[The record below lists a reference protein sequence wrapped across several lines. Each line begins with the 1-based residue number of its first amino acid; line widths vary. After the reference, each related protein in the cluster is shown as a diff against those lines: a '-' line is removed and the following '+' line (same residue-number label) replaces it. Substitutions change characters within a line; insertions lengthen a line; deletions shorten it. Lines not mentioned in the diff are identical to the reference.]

1 MGRDLSRGIA
11 VRIEIMDKHTKAL
24 ELDKILEM
32 VAGECS
38 SADAA
43 ELARKL
49 EPVHT
54 AGEAQWLLQET
65 DAAFVAMAKFGA
77 PSFYGM
83 KNVTNPLRRA
93 QAGGG
98 LGLRELLDIGAT
110 LRTIRGLTQWWGK
123 SESVR
128 TALTGR
134 FQVLAPNKYLEEKIF
149 TCIVSEEEV
158 ADNASPALA
167 SIRRKIRAASQ
178 RVRDQLDKLIR
189 SPAHQKH
196 LQENIVTQ
204 RGGRYVVPVKAEF
217 RGEVPGLVHDTSA
230 SGATVF
236 VEPMSVVELN
246 NEIRVLRSDEQEE
259 ISRILLELSGEAGSF
274 ADSIIESYN
283 YAVQLDLIF
292 AKAQVAYKMK
302 AVVPQIGEDGKTI
315 LHAARHPLIAKEKVV
330 PTEITLG
337 DTFDALII
345 TGPNTGGKTVALKT
359 IGLLTLM
366 AMCGLM
372 VPAGEGSRVSV
383 FRHILADI
391 GDEQSIEQSLS
402 TFSSHMVNII
412 RILQVA
418 DSSSL
423 ILLDE
428 LGAGT
433 DPVEGAALAQAIIQ
447 ELRGKGVRLAC
458 TTHYAELKAYAIQT
472 PGVENGS
479 CEFDVATLQPTYRLL
494 IGVPGKSNAFAIT
507 QRLGM
512 DPRIVDQARELVSR
526 ESNAFEQV
534 VGRLE
539 EDRRKMEDQLE
550 TLRTSAAKAQQ
561 SAQEADRLKEEAE
574 AQAKKEVERARQEAA
589 QIVQKT
595 RQRADALVNE
605 LEELRRQK
613 NKQLSAEQKARLRS
627 GMKELESSSDP
638 VHQRRDDNYVLPRPL
653 VVGDDVL
660 LYDIDKEA
668 TVLEEP
674 KDGMVLVQ
682 AGIIKTRAPLHNI
695 RLMSKRQL
703 KKKNPGRTVTKSVST
718 PEASSS
724 LDLRGQTVE
733 EALMEVDSFLDRA
746 ARMHLSQ
753 VTIIHGKGTGALRAA
768 VQQHL
773 RRCAQVKSFR
783 LGTYGE
789 GESGVTIAE
798 LK

>member
-1 MGRDLSRGIA
+1 
-11 VRIEIMDKHTKAL
+11 MDKHYRAL

-32 VAGECS
+32 VAEEAS
-38 SADAA
+38 SADGAQ
-43 ELARKL
+43 LAREL
-49 EPVHT
+49 EPVLT
-54 AGEAQWLLQET
+54 AAEAKWLLEET

-134 FQVLAPNKYLEEKIF
+134 FEVLAPNKYLEEKIF

-167 SIRRKIRAASQ
+167 TIRRKIRAASQ
-178 RVRDQLDKLIR
+178 RVRDQLDKLIH
-189 SPAHQKH
+189 SPAHQRH
-196 LQENIVTQ
+196 LQESIVTQ

-236 VEPMSVVELN
+236 VEPMSVVEAN

-274 ADSIIESYN
+274 ADSIIESYQ

-302 AVVPQIGEDGKTI
+302 AVVPQVGEDGKI
-315 LHAARHPLIAKEKVV
+315 VLHSARHPLIAKDKVV
-330 PTEITLG
+330 PTDITLG
-337 DTFDALII
+337 VDFDTLII

-372 VPAGEGSRVSV
+372 LPVGEGSRVSV
-383 FRHILADI
+383 FRNILADI

-412 RILQVA
+412 KIFQVA
-418 DSSSL
+418 DNSSL

-433 DPVEGAALAQAIIQ
+433 DPVEGAALAEAIIQ
-447 ELRGKGVRLAC
+447 ELRYKGARLAC

-472 PGVENGS
+472 AGVENGC
-479 CEFDVATLQPTYRLL
+479 CEFDVATLRPTYRLL
-494 IGVPGKSNAFAIT
+494 IGVPGKSNAFAIS

-512 DPRIVDQARELVSR
+512 AESIVNRARELVSR

-539 EDRRKMEDQLE
+539 EDRRAMETQME
-550 TLRTSAAKAQQ
+550 ELRASAAQAKE
-561 SAQEADRLKEEAE
+561 SAQEAERLKEEAQS
-574 AQAKKEVERARQEAA
+574 QAKKEVERARQEAA

-613 NKQLSAEQKARLRS
+613 NKELSAEQKARLRS
-627 GMKELESSSDP
+627 GMKELEGLSDP
-638 VHQRRDDNYVLPRPL
+638 VHQRRDDNYVLPRAL
-653 VVGDDVL
+653 VPGDDVL
-660 LYDIDKEA
+660 IYDIDKDA
-668 TVLEEP
+668 TVLEAP
-674 KDGMVLVQ
+674 KDGFVLVQ
-682 AGIIKTRAPLHNI
+682 AGIIKTRVPLSNI
-695 RLMSKRQL
+695 RLLSKRQM
-703 KKKNPGRTVTKSVST
+703 KKKQPGRTVTKSVST

-746 ARMHLSQ
+746 SRMHLSQ

>member
-1 MGRDLSRGIA
+1 
-11 VRIEIMDKHTKAL
+11 MDKHTKAL

-32 VAGECS
+32 VAEECS
-38 SADAA
+38 SQDGAQ
-43 ELARKL
+43 LAREL

-54 AGEAQWLLQET
+54 AAEAQWLLGET
-65 DAAFVAMAKFGA
+65 DAAFVAMAKYGA

-123 SESVR
+123 SGNVT
-128 TALTGR
+128 TALTPR
-134 FQVLAPNKYLEEKIF
+134 FEVLAPNKYLEEKIF
-149 TCIVSEEEV
+149 TCIVNEEEV

-178 RVRDQLDKLIR
+178 RVRDQLDKLIH
-189 SPAHQKH
+189 SQAHQKH
-196 LQENIVTQ
+196 LQESIVTQ

-246 NEIRVLRSDEQEE
+246 NEIRVLRSDEQDE
-259 ISRILLELSGEAGSF
+259 IARILLELSGEAGSF
-274 ADSIIESYN
+274 ADSIIESYH
-283 YAVQLDLIF
+283 YAVELDLIF

-302 AVVPQIGEDGKTI
+302 AVVPQVGEDGKI
-315 LHAARHPLIAKEKVV
+315 ALHAARHPLIAKEKVV
-330 PTEITLG
+330 PTDITLG
-337 DTFDALII
+337 VEFDTLII

-372 VPAGEGSRVSV
+372 IPAGEGSRVAV

-412 RILQVA
+412 HIFEVA
-418 DSSSL
+418 DNSSL

-433 DPVEGAALAQAIIQ
+433 DPVEGAALAEAIIQ
-447 ELRGKGVRLAC
+447 ELRGRGVRLAC

-479 CEFDVATLQPTYRLL
+479 CEFDVATLRPTYRLL

-512 DPRIVDQARELVSR
+512 DTAIVDRARELVSR
-526 ESNAFEQV
+526 EGNAFEQV

-539 EDRRKMEDQLE
+539 EDRRKMEDELE
-550 TLRTSAAKAQQ
+550 ALRASAAQAKAN
-561 SAQEADRLKEEAE
+561 AEASQRLKDEAE
-574 AQAKKEVERARQEAA
+574 SQAKKEIDRARQEAA

-595 RQRADALVNE
+595 RQRADALVGE

-627 GMKELESSSDP
+627 GLKELESSSDP

-653 VVGDDVL
+653 VVGDEVL

-668 TVLEEP
+668 TVLELP
-674 KDGMVLVQ
+674 KDGTVLVQ
-682 AGIIKTRAPLHNI
+682 AGIIKTRVPLGNV
-695 RLMSKRQL
+695 RLLSKRQL
-703 KKKNPGRTVTKSVST
+703 KKKNPTRTVTKNVST
-718 PEASSS
+718 PETSSS

-746 ARMHLSQ
+746 SRMHLSQ
-753 VTIIHGKGTGALRAA
+753 VTIIHGKGTGALRTA

-773 RRCAQVKSFR
+773 RRCSQVKSFR

>member
-1 MGRDLSRGIA
+1 
-11 VRIEIMDKHTKAL
+11 MDKHTKAL

-32 VAGECS
+32 VAEECS
-38 SADAA
+38 SQDGAQ
-43 ELARKL
+43 LAREL

-54 AGEAQWLLQET
+54 AAEAQWLLGET
-65 DAAFVAMAKFGA
+65 DAAFVAMAKYGA

-123 SESVR
+123 SGNVT
-128 TALTGR
+128 TALTPR
-134 FQVLAPNKYLEEKIF
+134 FEVLAPNKYLEEKIF
-149 TCIVSEEEV
+149 TCIVNEEEV

-178 RVRDQLDKLIR
+178 RVREQLDKLIH
-189 SPAHQKH
+189 SQAHQKH
-196 LQENIVTQ
+196 LQESIVTQ

-236 VEPMSVVELN
+236 VEPMSVVEAN
-246 NEIRVLRSDEQEE
+246 NEIRVLRSDEQDE
-259 ISRILLELSGEAGSF
+259 IARILLELSGEAGSF
-274 ADSIIESYN
+274 ADSIIESYH
-283 YAVQLDLIF
+283 YAVELDLIF

-302 AVVPQIGEDGKTI
+302 AVVPQVGEDGKI
-315 LHAARHPLIAKEKVV
+315 ALHAARHPLIAKEKVV
-330 PTEITLG
+330 PTDITLG
-337 DTFDALII
+337 VEFDTLII
-345 TGPNTGGKTVALKT
+345 TGPNTGGKTVALKS

-372 VPAGEGSRVSV
+372 IPAGEGSRVAV

-412 RILQVA
+412 HIFEVA
-418 DSSSL
+418 DNSSL

-433 DPVEGAALAQAIIQ
+433 DPVEGAALAEAIIQ
-447 ELRGKGVRLAC
+447 ELRGRGVRLAC

-479 CEFDVATLQPTYRLL
+479 CEFDVATLRPTYRLL

-512 DPRIVDQARELVSR
+512 DTAIVDRARELVSR
-526 ESNAFEQV
+526 EGNAFEQV

-539 EDRRKMEDQLE
+539 EDRRKMEDELE
-550 TLRTSAAKAQQ
+550 ALRASAAQAKAN
-561 SAQEADRLKEEAE
+561 AEASQRLKDEAE
-574 AQAKKEVERARQEAA
+574 AQAKKEIDRARQEAA

-595 RQRADALVNE
+595 RQRADALVGE

-627 GMKELESSSDP
+627 GLKELESSSDP

-653 VVGDDVL
+653 VVGDEVL

-668 TVLEEP
+668 TVLELP
-674 KDGMVLVQ
+674 KDGTVLVQ
-682 AGIIKTRAPLHNI
+682 AGIIKTRVPLENV
-695 RLMSKRQL
+695 RLLSKRQL
-703 KKKNPGRTVTKSVST
+703 KKKNPTRTVTKNVST
-718 PEASSS
+718 PETSSS

-733 EALMEVDSFLDRA
+733 EALMEVDNFLDRA
-746 ARMHLSQ
+746 SRMHLSQ
-753 VTIIHGKGTGALRAA
+753 VTIIHGKGTGALRTA

-773 RRCAQVKSFR
+773 RRCSQVKSFR

>member
-1 MGRDLSRGIA
+1 
-11 VRIEIMDKHTKAL
+11 MDKHTKAL

-32 VAGECS
+32 VAEECS
-38 SADAA
+38 SQDGAQ
-43 ELARKL
+43 LAREL

-54 AGEAQWLLQET
+54 AAEAQWLLGET
-65 DAAFVAMAKFGA
+65 DAAFVAMAKYGA

-123 SESVR
+123 SGNVT
-128 TALTGR
+128 TALTPR
-134 FQVLAPNKYLEEKIF
+134 FEVLAPNKYLEEKIF
-149 TCIVSEEEV
+149 TCIVNEEEV

-178 RVRDQLDKLIR
+178 RVRDQLDKLIH
-189 SPAHQKH
+189 SQAHQKH
-196 LQENIVTQ
+196 LQESIVTQ

-236 VEPMSVVELN
+236 VEPMSVVEAN
-246 NEIRVLRSDEQEE
+246 NEIRVLRSDEQDE
-259 ISRILLELSGEAGSF
+259 IARILLELSGEAGSF
-274 ADSIIESYN
+274 ADSIIESYH
-283 YAVQLDLIF
+283 YAVELDLIF

-302 AVVPQIGEDGKTI
+302 AVVPQVGEDGKI
-315 LHAARHPLIAKEKVV
+315 ALHAARHPLIAKEKVV
-330 PTEITLG
+330 PTDITLG
-337 DTFDALII
+337 VEFDTLII

-372 VPAGEGSRVSV
+372 IPAGEGSRVAV

-412 RILQVA
+412 HIFEVA
-418 DSSSL
+418 DNSSL

-433 DPVEGAALAQAIIQ
+433 DPVEGAALAEAIIQ
-447 ELRGKGVRLAC
+447 ELRGRGVRLAC

-479 CEFDVATLQPTYRLL
+479 CEFDVATLRPTYRLL

-512 DPRIVDQARELVSR
+512 DTAIVDRARELVSR
-526 ESNAFEQV
+526 EGNAFEQV

-539 EDRRKMEDQLE
+539 EDRRKMEDELE
-550 TLRTSAAKAQQ
+550 ALRASAAQAKAN
-561 SAQEADRLKEEAE
+561 AEASQRLKDEAE
-574 AQAKKEVERARQEAA
+574 AQAKKEIDRARQEAA

-595 RQRADALVNE
+595 RQRADALVGE

-627 GMKELESSSDP
+627 GLKELESSSDP

-653 VVGDDVL
+653 VVGDEVL

-668 TVLEEP
+668 TVLELP
-674 KDGMVLVQ
+674 KDGTVLVQ
-682 AGIIKTRAPLHNI
+682 AGIIKTRVPLENI
-695 RLMSKRQL
+695 RLLSKRQL
-703 KKKNPGRTVTKSVST
+703 KKKNPTRTVTKNVST
-718 PEASSS
+718 PETSSS

-733 EALMEVDSFLDRA
+733 EALMEVDNFLDRA
-746 ARMHLSQ
+746 SRMHLSQ
-753 VTIIHGKGTGALRAA
+753 VTIIHGKGTGALRTA

-773 RRCAQVKSFR
+773 RRCSQVKSFR
-783 LGTYGE
+783 LGVYGE
-789 GESGVTIAE
+789 GESGVTVVT

>member
-1 MGRDLSRGIA
+1 
-11 VRIEIMDKHTKAL
+11 MDKHTKAL

-32 VAGECS
+32 VAEECS
-38 SADAA
+38 SQDGAQ
-43 ELARKL
+43 LAREL

-54 AGEAQWLLQET
+54 AAEAQWLLGET
-65 DAAFVAMAKFGA
+65 DAAFVAMAKYGA

-123 SESVR
+123 SGNVT
-128 TALTGR
+128 TALTPR
-134 FQVLAPNKYLEEKIF
+134 FEVLAPNKYLEEKIF
-149 TCIVSEEEV
+149 TCIVNEEEV

-178 RVRDQLDKLIR
+178 RVRDQLDKLIH
-189 SPAHQKH
+189 SQAHQKH
-196 LQENIVTQ
+196 LQESIVTQ

-236 VEPMSVVELN
+236 VEPMSVVEAN
-246 NEIRVLRSDEQEE
+246 NEIRVLRSDEQDE
-259 ISRILLELSGEAGSF
+259 IARILLELSGEAGSF
-274 ADSIIESYN
+274 ADSIIESYH
-283 YAVQLDLIF
+283 YAVELDLIF

-302 AVVPQIGEDGKTI
+302 AVVPQVGEDGKI
-315 LHAARHPLIAKEKVV
+315 ALHAARHPLIAKEKVV
-330 PTEITLG
+330 PTDITLG
-337 DTFDALII
+337 VEFDTLII

-372 VPAGEGSRVSV
+372 IPAGEGSRVAV

-412 RILQVA
+412 HIFEVA
-418 DSSSL
+418 DNSSL

-433 DPVEGAALAQAIIQ
+433 DPVEGAALAEAIIQ
-447 ELRGKGVRLAC
+447 ELRGRGVRLAC

-479 CEFDVATLQPTYRLL
+479 CEFDVATLRPTYRLL

-512 DPRIVDQARELVSR
+512 DTAIVDRARELVSR
-526 ESNAFEQV
+526 EGNAFEQV

-539 EDRRKMEDQLE
+539 EDRRKMEDELE
-550 TLRTSAAKAQQ
+550 ALRASAAQAKAN
-561 SAQEADRLKEEAE
+561 AEASQRLKDEAE
-574 AQAKKEVERARQEAA
+574 AQAKKEIDRARQEAA

-595 RQRADALVNE
+595 RQRADALVGE

-627 GMKELESSSDP
+627 GLKELESSSDP

-653 VVGDDVL
+653 VVGDEVL

-668 TVLEEP
+668 TVLELP
-674 KDGMVLVQ
+674 KDGTVLVQ
-682 AGIIKTRAPLHNI
+682 AGIIKTRVPLGNV
-695 RLMSKRQL
+695 RLLSKRQL
-703 KKKNPGRTVTKSVST
+703 KKKNPTRTVTKNVST
-718 PEASSS
+718 PETSSS

-733 EALMEVDSFLDRA
+733 EALMEVDNFLDRA
-746 ARMHLSQ
+746 SRMHLSQ
-753 VTIIHGKGTGALRAA
+753 VTIIHGKGTGALRTA

-773 RRCAQVKSFR
+773 RRCSQVKSFR

>member
-1 MGRDLSRGIA
+1 
-11 VRIEIMDKHTKAL
+11 MDKHTKAL

-32 VAGECS
+32 VAEECS
-38 SADAA
+38 SQDGAQ
-43 ELARKL
+43 LAREL

-54 AGEAQWLLQET
+54 AAEAQWLLGET
-65 DAAFVAMAKFGA
+65 DAAFVAMAKYGA

-123 SESVR
+123 SGNVT
-128 TALTGR
+128 TALTPR
-134 FQVLAPNKYLEEKIF
+134 FEVLAPNKYLEEKIF
-149 TCIVSEEEV
+149 TFIVNEEEV

-178 RVRDQLDKLIR
+178 RVRDQLDKLIH
-189 SPAHQKH
+189 SQAHQKH
-196 LQENIVTQ
+196 LQESIVTQ

-246 NEIRVLRSDEQEE
+246 NEIRVLRSDEQDE
-259 ISRILLELSGEAGSF
+259 IARILLELSGEAGSF
-274 ADSIIESYN
+274 ADSIIESYH
-283 YAVQLDLIF
+283 YAVELDLIF

-302 AVVPQIGEDGKTI
+302 AVVPQVGEDGKI
-315 LHAARHPLIAKEKVV
+315 ALHAARHPLIAKEKVV
-330 PTEITLG
+330 PTDITLG
-337 DTFDALII
+337 VEFDTLII

-372 VPAGEGSRVSV
+372 IPAGEGSRVAV

-412 RILQVA
+412 HIFEVA
-418 DSSSL
+418 DNSSL

-433 DPVEGAALAQAIIQ
+433 DPVEGAALAEAIIQ
-447 ELRGKGVRLAC
+447 ELRGRGVRLAC

-479 CEFDVATLQPTYRLL
+479 CEFDVATLRPTYRLL

-512 DPRIVDQARELVSR
+512 DTAIVDRARELVSR
-526 ESNAFEQV
+526 EGNAFEQV

-539 EDRRKMEDQLE
+539 EDRRKMEDELE
-550 TLRTSAAKAQQ
+550 ALRASAAQAKAN
-561 SAQEADRLKEEAE
+561 AEASQRLKDEAE
-574 AQAKKEVERARQEAA
+574 AQAKKEIDRARQEAA

-595 RQRADALVNE
+595 RQRADALVGE

-627 GMKELESSSDP
+627 GLKELESSSDP

-653 VVGDDVL
+653 VVGDEVL

-668 TVLEEP
+668 TVLELP
-674 KDGMVLVQ
+674 KDGTVLVQ
-682 AGIIKTRAPLHNI
+682 AGIIKTRVPLGNV
-695 RLMSKRQL
+695 RLLSKRQL
-703 KKKNPGRTVTKSVST
+703 KKKNPTRTVTKNVST
-718 PEASSS
+718 PETSSS

-733 EALMEVDSFLDRA
+733 EALMEVDNFLDRA
-746 ARMHLSQ
+746 SRMHLSQ
-753 VTIIHGKGTGALRAA
+753 VTIIHGKGTGALRTA

-773 RRCAQVKSFR
+773 RRCSQVKSFR

>member
-1 MGRDLSRGIA
+1 
-11 VRIEIMDKHTKAL
+11 MDKHYRAL
-24 ELDKILEM
+24 ELDKVLEM
-32 VAGECS
+32 VAAECS
-38 SADAA
+38 SGDGAQ
-43 ELARKL
+43 LAREL
-49 EPVHT
+49 SPVYT
-54 AGEAQWLLQET
+54 AAEAQWLLQET

-98 LGLRELLDIGAT
+98 LGLRELLDIGGT

-123 SESVR
+123 SENVR

-134 FQVLAPNKYLEEKIF
+134 FEVLAPNKYLEEKIF
-149 TCIVSEEEV
+149 MCIVNEEEV

-167 SIRRKIRAASQ
+167 TIRRKIRAASQ
-178 RVRDQLDKLIR
+178 RVREQLDKLIR
-189 SPAHQKH
+189 SPSHQKH
-196 LQENIVTQ
+196 LQESIVTQ
-204 RGGRYVVPVKAEF
+204 RSGRYVVPVKAEF
-217 RGEVPGLVHDTSA
+217 RGEVPGLVHDTSS

-236 VEPMSVVELN
+236 IEPMSVVELN
-246 NEIRVLRSDEQEE
+246 NEIRVLRSDEQDE
-259 ISRILLELSGEAGSF
+259 IARILLELSQEAGSF
-274 ADSIIESYN
+274 ADSIIDSYK
-283 YAVQLDLIF
+283 YAVELDLIF

-302 AVVPQIGEDGKTI
+302 AVVPQVGEDGKII
-315 LHAARHPLIAKEKVV
+315 LHSARHPLIDKTKVV
-330 PTEITLG
+330 ATDITLG
-337 DTFDALII
+337 VDFDALII

-359 IGLLTLM
+359 IGLMTLM

-372 VPAGEGSRVSV
+372 LPVGEGSRVSV

-412 RILQVA
+412 KIFEVA
-418 DSSSL
+418 DNSSL

-433 DPVEGAALAQAIIQ
+433 DPVEGAALAEAIIQ
-447 ELRGKGVRLAC
+447 ELRNRNVRLAC

-472 PGVENGS
+472 PGVENGC
-479 CEFDVATLQPTYRLL
+479 CEFDVATLRPTYRLL
-494 IGVPGKSNAFAIT
+494 IGVPGKSNAFAIS

-512 DPRIVDQARELVSR
+512 SEKIVDRARELVSQ

-539 EDRRKMEDQLE
+539 EDRRKMEDEFQA
-550 TLRTSAAKAQQ
+550 LRASEEKARQ
-561 SAQEADRLKEEAE
+561 SAQEAERLKEEAE
-574 AQAKKEVERARQEAA
+574 AQAKKEVERARQEAS

-595 RQRADALVNE
+595 RQRADALLNE

-627 GMKELESSSDP
+627 GMKELEGAADP
-638 VHQRRDDNYVLPRPL
+638 VHRRRDDNYTLPRPL
-653 VVGDDVL
+653 QVGDDVVI
-660 LYDIDKEA
+660 YDIDKEA
-668 TVLEEP
+668 TVLELP
-674 KDGMVLVQ
+674 KDGAVLVQ
-682 AGIIKTRAPLHNI
+682 AGIIKTRVPLENL
-695 RLMSKRQL
+695 RLMSKRQM
-703 KKKNPGRTVTKSVST
+703 KKKNPGRTVTKNVST
-718 PEASSS
+718 PEGTTS

-746 ARMHLSQ
+746 SRMHVTQ
-753 VTIIHGKGTGALRAA
+753 VTIIHGKGTGALRTA

-773 RRCAQVKSFR
+773 RRCSQVKSFR

>member
-1 MGRDLSRGIA
+1 
-11 VRIEIMDKHTKAL
+11 MDKHTKAL

-32 VAGECS
+32 VAEECS
-38 SADAA
+38 SQDGAQ
-43 ELARKL
+43 LAREL

-54 AGEAQWLLQET
+54 AAEAQWLLGET
-65 DAAFVAMAKFGA
+65 DAAFVAMAKYGA

-123 SESVR
+123 SGNVT
-128 TALTGR
+128 TALTPR
-134 FQVLAPNKYLEEKIF
+134 FEVLAPNKYLEEKIF
-149 TCIVSEEEV
+149 TCIVNEEEV

-178 RVRDQLDKLIR
+178 RVRDQLDKLIH
-189 SPAHQKH
+189 SQVHQKH
-196 LQENIVTQ
+196 LQESIVTQ

-236 VEPMSVVELN
+236 VEPMSVVEAN
-246 NEIRVLRSDEQEE
+246 NEIRVLRSDEQDE
-259 ISRILLELSGEAGSF
+259 IARILLELSGEAGSF
-274 ADSIIESYN
+274 ADSIIESYH
-283 YAVQLDLIF
+283 YAVELDLIF

-302 AVVPQIGEDGKTI
+302 AVVPQVGEDGKI
-315 LHAARHPLIAKEKVV
+315 ALHAARHPLIAKEKVV
-330 PTEITLG
+330 PTDITLG
-337 DTFDALII
+337 VEFDTLII

-372 VPAGEGSRVSV
+372 IPAGEGSRVAV

-412 RILQVA
+412 HIFEVA
-418 DSSSL
+418 DNSSL

-433 DPVEGAALAQAIIQ
+433 DPVEGAALAEAIIQ
-447 ELRGKGVRLAC
+447 ELRGRGVRLAC

-479 CEFDVATLQPTYRLL
+479 CEFDVATLRPTYRLL

-512 DPRIVDQARELVSR
+512 DTAIVDRARELVSR
-526 ESNAFEQV
+526 EGNAFEQV

-539 EDRRKMEDQLE
+539 EDRRKMEDELE
-550 TLRTSAAKAQQ
+550 ALRASAAQAKAN
-561 SAQEADRLKEEAE
+561 AEASQRLKDEAE
-574 AQAKKEVERARQEAA
+574 AQAKKEIDRARQEAA

-595 RQRADALVNE
+595 RQRADALVGE

-627 GMKELESSSDP
+627 GLKELESSSDP

-653 VVGDDVL
+653 VVGDEVL

-668 TVLEEP
+668 TVLELP
-674 KDGMVLVQ
+674 KDGTVLVQ
-682 AGIIKTRAPLHNI
+682 AGIIKTRVPLGNV
-695 RLMSKRQL
+695 RLLSKRQL
-703 KKKNPGRTVTKSVST
+703 KKKNPTRTVTKNVST
-718 PEASSS
+718 PETSSS

-733 EALMEVDSFLDRA
+733 EALMEVDNFLDRA
-746 ARMHLSQ
+746 SRMHLSQ
-753 VTIIHGKGTGALRAA
+753 VTIIHGKGTGALRTA

-773 RRCAQVKSFR
+773 RRCSQVKSFR

>member
-1 MGRDLSRGIA
+1 MN
-11 VRIEIMDKHTKAL
+11 KHYRAL

-32 VAGECS
+32 VAQEAS
-38 SADAA
+38 SADGA
-43 ELARKL
+43 ELARKV

-54 AGEAQWLLQET
+54 AAEAQWLLQET
-65 DAAFVAMAKFGA
+65 DAAFVLMAKYGA

-83 KNVTNPLRRA
+83 KNVVNPLRRA

-98 LGLRELLDIGAT
+98 LGLKELLDIGAT

-123 SESVR
+123 SEGVK

-134 FQVLAPNKYLEEKIF
+134 FEVLVPNKYLEEKIF
-149 TCIVSEEEV
+149 TSILNEEEV
-158 ADNASPALA
+158 ADAASTTLA
-167 SIRRKIRAASQ
+167 NIRRKIRSASL
-178 RVRDQLDKLIR
+178 RVREQLDKLIR

-196 LQENIVTQ
+196 LQESIVTQ

-217 RGEVPGLVHDTSA
+217 RGEVPGLVHDTSS

-236 VEPMSVVELN
+236 VEPMSVVEAN

-259 ISRILLELSGEAGSF
+259 IARILLELSGEAGSF
-274 ADSIIESYN
+274 ADSIIESYH

-292 AKAQVAYKMK
+292 AKAQVAYRMK
-302 AVVPQIGEDGKTI
+302 AVVPQVGEDGKI
-315 LHAARHPLIAKEKVV
+315 VLHSARHPLIAKEKVV
-330 PTEITLG
+330 PTDITLG
-337 DTFDALII
+337 DTFDTLII

-359 IGLLTLM
+359 VGLLSLM

-372 VPAGEGSRVSV
+372 IPAGEGSQISV

-412 RILQVA
+412 RIFQEA
-418 DSSSL
+418 DNSSL

-433 DPVEGAALAQAIIQ
+433 DPVEGAALAEAIIE
-447 ELRGKGVRLAC
+447 ELRAKGVRMAC

-479 CEFDVATLQPTYRLL
+479 CEFDVATLRPTYRLL
-494 IGVPGKSNAFAIT
+494 IGVPGKSNAFAISK
-507 QRLGM
+507 RLGM
-512 DPRIVDQARELVSR
+512 SDAIVDRARELVSR

-534 VGRLE
+534 VSRLE
-539 EDRRKMEDQLE
+539 EDRRKMEDELQ
-550 TLRTSAAKAQQ
+550 TLRASAAQAKR
-561 SAQEADRLKEEAE
+561 SAEEAE
-574 AQAKKEVERARQEAA
+574 RLREEAEVQAKREGERARQEAA

-595 RQRADALVNE
+595 RARADALINE
-605 LEELRRQK
+605 LEELRKQK
-613 NKQLSAEQKARLRS
+613 NKELSAEQKARLRS
-627 GMKELESSSDP
+627 GIKELEGVSDP
-638 VHQRRDDNYVLPRPL
+638 VRKRREDNYVLPRPL
-653 VVGDDVL
+653 VPGDEVL
-660 LYDIDKEA
+660 IYDIDKSA

-674 KDGMVLVQ
+674 KDGSVLVQ
-682 AGIIKTRAPLHNI
+682 AGIIKTRVPLSNL
-695 RLMSKRQL
+695 RLQSKRQL
-703 KKKNPGRTVTKSVST
+703 KKQQKGRTVTKNVST
-718 PEASSS
+718 PEVSSS

-733 EALMEVDSFLDRA
+733 EALMEVDAFLDRA
-746 ARMHLSQ
+746 SRMHLSQ

-773 RRCAQVKSFR
+773 RRCSQVKSFR

>member
-1 MGRDLSRGIA
+1 
-11 VRIEIMDKHTKAL
+11 MDKHTKAL

-32 VAGECS
+32 VAEECS
-38 SADAA
+38 SQDGAQ
-43 ELARKL
+43 LAREL

-54 AGEAQWLLQET
+54 AAEAQWLLGET
-65 DAAFVAMAKFGA
+65 DAAFVAMAKYGA

-123 SESVR
+123 SGNVT
-128 TALTGR
+128 TALTPR
-134 FQVLAPNKYLEEKIF
+134 FEVLAPNKYLEEKIF
-149 TCIVSEEEV
+149 TCIVNEEEV

-178 RVRDQLDKLIR
+178 RVRDQLDKLIH
-189 SPAHQKH
+189 SQAHQKH
-196 LQENIVTQ
+196 LQESIVTQ

-236 VEPMSVVELN
+236 VEPMSVVEAN
-246 NEIRVLRSDEQEE
+246 NEIRVLRSDEQDE
-259 ISRILLELSGEAGSF
+259 IARILLELSGEAGSF
-274 ADSIIESYN
+274 ADSIIESYH
-283 YAVQLDLIF
+283 YAVELDLIF

-302 AVVPQIGEDGKTI
+302 AVVPQVGEDGKI
-315 LHAARHPLIAKEKVV
+315 GLHAARHPLIAKEKVV
-330 PTEITLG
+330 PTDITLG
-337 DTFDALII
+337 VEFDTLII

-372 VPAGEGSRVSV
+372 IPAGEGSRVAV

-412 RILQVA
+412 HIFEVA
-418 DSSSL
+418 DNSSL

-433 DPVEGAALAQAIIQ
+433 DPVEGAALAEAIIQ
-447 ELRGKGVRLAC
+447 ELRGRGVRLAC

-479 CEFDVATLQPTYRLL
+479 CEFDVATLRPTYRLL

-512 DPRIVDQARELVSR
+512 DTAIVDRARELVSR
-526 ESNAFEQV
+526 EGNAFEQV

-539 EDRRKMEDQLE
+539 EDRRKMEDELE
-550 TLRTSAAKAQQ
+550 ALRASAAQAKAN
-561 SAQEADRLKEEAE
+561 AEASQRLKDEAE
-574 AQAKKEVERARQEAA
+574 AQAKKEIDRARQEAA

-595 RQRADALVNE
+595 RQRADALVGE

-627 GMKELESSSDP
+627 GLKELESSSDP

-653 VVGDDVL
+653 VVGDEVL

-668 TVLEEP
+668 TVLELP
-674 KDGMVLVQ
+674 KDGTVLVQ
-682 AGIIKTRAPLHNI
+682 AGIIKTRVPLGNV
-695 RLMSKRQL
+695 RLLSKRQL
-703 KKKNPGRTVTKSVST
+703 KKKNPTRTVTKNVST
-718 PEASSS
+718 PETSSS

-733 EALMEVDSFLDRA
+733 EALMEVDNFLDRA
-746 ARMHLSQ
+746 SRMHLSQ
-753 VTIIHGKGTGALRAA
+753 VTIIHGKGTGALRTA

-773 RRCAQVKSFR
+773 RRCSQVKSFR

-789 GESGVTIAE
+789 GESGVTIAD

>member
-110 LRTIRGLTQWWGK
+110 LRTIRGLTQWWSK

-302 AVVPQIGEDGKTI
+302 AVVPQIGEDGKTV

-550 TLRTSAAKAQQ
+550 TLRASAAKAQQ

-574 AQAKKEVERARQEAA
+574 AQAKKEVERARQEAT

>member
-1 MGRDLSRGIA
+1 
-11 VRIEIMDKHTKAL
+11 MDKHTKAL

-32 VAGECS
+32 VAAEAS
-38 SADAA
+38 SEDGAQ
-43 ELARKL
+43 LAREL
-49 EPVHT
+49 SPVHT
-54 AGEAQWLLQET
+54 AAEAKWLLEET

-134 FQVLAPNKYLEEKIF
+134 FEVLSPNKYLEEKIF

-158 ADNASPALA
+158 ADSASPALA
-167 SIRRKIRAASQ
+167 AIRRKIRAASQ
-178 RVRDQLDKLIR
+178 RVRNQLDKLIR
-189 SPAHQKH
+189 SPGHQKH
-196 LQENIVTQ
+196 LQESLVTQ

-236 VEPMSVVELN
+236 IEPMSVVELN

-274 ADSIIESYN
+274 ADSIIESYH
-283 YAVQLDLIF
+283 YAVELDLIF

-302 AVVPQIGEDGKTI
+302 AVVPQVGEDGKI
-315 LHAARHPLIAKEKVV
+315 VLHSARHPLIAKEKVV
-330 PTEITLG
+330 PTDITLG
-337 DTFDALII
+337 VGFDTLII

-372 VPAGEGSRVSV
+372 IPAGEGSCVSV

-412 RILQVA
+412 QIFQVV
-418 DSSSL
+418 DNSSL

-433 DPVEGAALAQAIIQ
+433 DPVEGAALAESII
-447 ELRGKGVRLAC
+447 EKLRSRGARLAC

-472 PGVENGS
+472 PGVENGC
-479 CEFDVATLQPTYRLL
+479 CEFDVATLRPTYRLL
-494 IGVPGKSNAFAIT
+494 IGVPGKSNAFAIS

-512 DPRIVDQARELVSR
+512 DEAIVHRARELVST

-539 EDRRKMEDQLE
+539 EDRRKMEEELQS
-550 TLRTSAAKAQQ
+550 LRASAERAKQ
-561 SAQEADRLKEEAE
+561 SEQEAQRLKEEAE
-574 AQAKKEVERARQEAA
+574 AQFQKEVERARQEAA

-595 RQRADALVNE
+595 RRQADALLNE
-605 LEELRRQK
+605 LEDLRRQK

-627 GMKELESSSDP
+627 GLKEMESASDP
-638 VHQRRDDNYVLPRPL
+638 VHQRRDDNYTLPRPL
-653 VVGDDVL
+653 QVGDDVL
-660 LYDIDKEA
+660 IYDIDKDA

-674 KDGMVLVQ
+674 KDGFVLVQ
-682 AGIIKTRAPLHNI
+682 AGIIKTRVPLSNI
-695 RLMSKRQL
+695 RLLSKRQL

-746 ARMHLSQ
+746 SRMHLSQ

>member
-1 MGRDLSRGIA
+1 
-11 VRIEIMDKHTKAL
+11 MDKHTKAL

-38 SADAA
+38 SADGA
-43 ELARKL
+43 ELAREL
-49 EPVHT
+49 TPVHT
-54 AGEAQWLLQET
+54 AGEVQWLLQET
-65 DAAFVAMAKFGA
+65 DAAFVAMAKYGA
-77 PSFYGM
+77 PSFYGI

-110 LRTIRGLTQWWGK
+110 LRTIRGLTQWWSK

-158 ADNASPALA
+158 ADNASPQLA
-167 SIRRKIRAASQ
+167 AIRRKIRAASQ
-178 RVRDQLDKLIR
+178 RVRDQLDKLVR
-189 SPAHQKH
+189 SPAHQRH
-196 LQENIVTQ
+196 LQESIVTQ

-236 VEPMSVVELN
+236 VEPMSVVEAN

-274 ADSIIESYN
+274 ADSIIESYQ

-302 AVVPQIGEDGKTI
+302 AVVPAVGEDGRVV
-315 LHAARHPLIAKEKVV
+315 LHSARHPLIAKEKVV

-337 DTFDALII
+337 DTFDTLII

-372 VPAGEGSRVSV
+372 IPAGEGSRISV
-383 FRHILADI
+383 FQHILADI

-412 RILQVA
+412 QIFQVA

-433 DPVEGAALAQAIIQ
+433 DPVEGAALAESIIQ
-447 ELRGKGVRLAC
+447 ELRSKGVRLAC

-479 CEFDVATLQPTYRLL
+479 CEFDVTTLRPTYRLL

-512 DPRIVDQARELVSR
+512 DPSIVDRARKLVSE

-534 VGRLE
+534 VSRLE
-539 EDRRKMEDQLE
+539 EDRRKMEDELE
-550 TLRTSAAKAQQ
+550 TLRESAAKAKEN
-561 SAQEADRLKEEAE
+561 AQEAQRLKEEAE
-574 AQAKKEVERARQEAA
+574 SQAKKEIEQARQEAA

-627 GMKELESSSDP
+627 GMRELESSADP
-638 VHQRRDDNYVLPRPL
+638 VRKRRDDHYTLPRPL
-653 VVGDDVL
+653 VVGDEVL
-660 LYDIDKEA
+660 LYDIDKSA
-668 TVLEEP
+668 TVLELP
-674 KDGMVLVQ
+674 KDDTVLVQ
-682 AGIIKTRAPLHNI
+682 AGIIKTRVPLSNV
-695 RLMSKRQL
+695 RLVSKRQL
-703 KKKNPGRTVTKSVST
+703 KKQQGRSVTKSVST
-718 PEASSS
+718 PEISTS
-724 LDLRGQTVE
+724 LDIRGQNVE
-733 EALMEVDSFLDRA
+733 EALMEVDAFLDRA
-746 ARMHLSQ
+746 SRMHLPL
-753 VTIIHGKGTGALRAA
+753 VTIIHGKGTGVLRSA

-773 RRCAQVKSFR
+773 RRCSQVKSFR
-783 LGTYGE
+783 LGVYGE
-789 GESGVTIAE
+789 GENGVTIAE

>member
-1 MGRDLSRGIA
+1 
-11 VRIEIMDKHTKAL
+11 MDKHTKAL

-32 VAGECS
+32 VAEECS
-38 SADAA
+38 SQDGAQ
-43 ELARKL
+43 LAREL

-54 AGEAQWLLQET
+54 AAEAQWLLGET
-65 DAAFVAMAKFGA
+65 DAAFVAMAKYGA

-123 SESVR
+123 SGNVT
-128 TALTGR
+128 TALTPR
-134 FQVLAPNKYLEEKIF
+134 FEVLAPNKYLEEKIF
-149 TCIVSEEEV
+149 TCIVNEEEV

-178 RVRDQLDKLIR
+178 RVRDQLDKLIH
-189 SPAHQKH
+189 SQAHQKH
-196 LQENIVTQ
+196 VQESIVTQ
-204 RGGRYVVPVKAEF
+204 LGGRYVVPVKAEF
-217 RGEVPGLVHDTSA
+217 RGEVPGLVHDTSS

-236 VEPMSVVELN
+236 VEPMSVVEAN
-246 NEIRVLRSDEQEE
+246 NEIRVLRSDEQDE
-259 ISRILLELSGEAGSF
+259 IARILLELSGEAGSF
-274 ADSIIESYN
+274 ADSIIESYH
-283 YAVQLDLIF
+283 YAVELDLIF

-302 AVVPQIGEDGKTI
+302 AVVPQVGEDGKI
-315 LHAARHPLIAKEKVV
+315 ALHAARHPLIAKEKVV
-330 PTEITLG
+330 PTDITLG
-337 DTFDALII
+337 VEFDTLII

-372 VPAGEGSRVSV
+372 IPAGEGSRVAV

-412 RILQVA
+412 HIFEVA
-418 DSSSL
+418 DNSSL

-433 DPVEGAALAQAIIQ
+433 DPVEGAALAEAIIQ
-447 ELRGKGVRLAC
+447 ELRGRGVRLAC

-479 CEFDVATLQPTYRLL
+479 CEFDVATLRPTYRLL

-512 DPRIVDQARELVSR
+512 DTAIVDRARELVSR
-526 ESNAFEQV
+526 EGNAFEQV

-539 EDRRKMEDQLE
+539 EDRRKMEDELE
-550 TLRTSAAKAQQ
+550 ALRASAAQAKAN
-561 SAQEADRLKEEAE
+561 AEASQRLKDEAE
-574 AQAKKEVERARQEAA
+574 AQAKKEIDRARQEAA

-595 RQRADALVNE
+595 RQRADALVGE

-627 GMKELESSSDP
+627 GLKELESSSDP

-653 VVGDDVL
+653 VVGDEVL

-668 TVLEEP
+668 TVLELP
-674 KDGMVLVQ
+674 KDGTVLVQ
-682 AGIIKTRAPLHNI
+682 AGIIKTRVPLENV
-695 RLMSKRQL
+695 RLLSKRQL
-703 KKKNPGRTVTKSVST
+703 KKKNPTRTVTKNVST
-718 PEASSS
+718 PETSSS

-733 EALMEVDSFLDRA
+733 EALMEVDNFLDRA
-746 ARMHLSQ
+746 SRMHLSQ
-753 VTIIHGKGTGALRAA
+753 VTIIHGKGTGALRTA

-773 RRCAQVKSFR
+773 RRCSQVKSFR

>member
-1 MGRDLSRGIA
+1 
-11 VRIEIMDKHTKAL
+11 MDKHTKAL

-32 VAGECS
+32 VAAEAS
-38 SADAA
+38 SEDGAQ
-43 ELARKL
+43 LAREL
-49 EPVHT
+49 SPVHT
-54 AGEAQWLLQET
+54 AAEAKWLLEET

-134 FQVLAPNKYLEEKIF
+134 FEVLSPNKYLEEKIF

-158 ADNASPALA
+158 ADSASPALA
-167 SIRRKIRAASQ
+167 AIRRKIRAASQ

-189 SPAHQKH
+189 SPGHQKH
-196 LQENIVTQ
+196 LQESLVTQ

-236 VEPMSVVELN
+236 IEPMSVVELN

-274 ADSIIESYN
+274 ADSIIESYH
-283 YAVQLDLIF
+283 YAVELDLIF

-302 AVVPQIGEDGKTI
+302 AVVPQVGEDGKI
-315 LHAARHPLIAKEKVV
+315 VLHSARHPLIAKEKVV
-330 PTEITLG
+330 PTDITLG
-337 DTFDALII
+337 VGFDTLII

-372 VPAGEGSRVSV
+372 IPAGEGSCVSV

-412 RILQVA
+412 QIFQVV
-418 DSSSL
+418 DNSSL

-433 DPVEGAALAQAIIQ
+433 DPVEGAALAEAII
-447 ELRGKGVRLAC
+447 EKLRSRGARLAC

-472 PGVENGS
+472 PGVENGC
-479 CEFDVATLQPTYRLL
+479 CEFDVATLRPTYRLL
-494 IGVPGKSNAFAIT
+494 IGVPGKSNAFAIS

-512 DPRIVDQARELVSR
+512 DEAIVHRARELVST

-539 EDRRKMEDQLE
+539 EDRRKMEEELQS
-550 TLRTSAAKAQQ
+550 LRASAERAKQ
-561 SAQEADRLKEEAE
+561 SEQEAQRLKEEAE
-574 AQAKKEVERARQEAA
+574 AQFQKEVERARQEAA

-595 RQRADALVNE
+595 RRQADALLNE
-605 LEELRRQK
+605 LEDLRRQK
-613 NKQLSAEQKARLRS
+613 NKQLSAEHKARLRS
-627 GMKELESSSDP
+627 GLKEMESASDP
-638 VHQRRDDNYVLPRPL
+638 VHQRRDDNYTLPRPL
-653 VVGDDVL
+653 QVGDDVL
-660 LYDIDKEA
+660 IYDIDKDA

-674 KDGMVLVQ
+674 KDGFVLVQ
-682 AGIIKTRAPLHNI
+682 AGIIKTRVPLSNI
-695 RLMSKRQL
+695 RLLSKRQL

-746 ARMHLSQ
+746 SRMHLSQ

-773 RRCAQVKSFR
+773 RRCSQVKSFR

>member
-1 MGRDLSRGIA
+1 
-11 VRIEIMDKHTKAL
+11 MDKHTKAL

-32 VAGECS
+32 VAAEAS
-38 SADAA
+38 SEDGAQ
-43 ELARKL
+43 LAREL
-49 EPVHT
+49 SPVHT
-54 AGEAQWLLQET
+54 AAEAKWLLEET

-134 FQVLAPNKYLEEKIF
+134 FEVLSPNKYLEEKIF

-158 ADNASPALA
+158 ADSASPALA
-167 SIRRKIRAASQ
+167 AIRRKIRAASQ

-189 SPAHQKH
+189 SPGHQKH
-196 LQENIVTQ
+196 LQESLVTQ

-236 VEPMSVVELN
+236 IEPMSVVELN

-274 ADSIIESYN
+274 ADSIIESYH
-283 YAVQLDLIF
+283 YAVELDLIF

-302 AVVPQIGEDGKTI
+302 AVVPQVGEDGKI
-315 LHAARHPLIAKEKVV
+315 VLHSARHPLIAKEKVV
-330 PTEITLG
+330 PTDITLG
-337 DTFDALII
+337 VGFDTLII

-372 VPAGEGSRVSV
+372 IPAGEGSCVSV

-412 RILQVA
+412 QIFQVV
-418 DSSSL
+418 DNSSL

-433 DPVEGAALAQAIIQ
+433 DPVEGAALAEAII
-447 ELRGKGVRLAC
+447 EKLRSRGARLAC

-472 PGVENGS
+472 PGVENGC
-479 CEFDVATLQPTYRLL
+479 CEFDVATLRPTYRLL
-494 IGVPGKSNAFAIT
+494 IGVPGKSNAFAIS

-512 DPRIVDQARELVSR
+512 DEAIVDRARELVST

-539 EDRRKMEDQLE
+539 EDRRKMEEELQS
-550 TLRTSAAKAQQ
+550 LRASAERAKQ
-561 SAQEADRLKEEAE
+561 SEQEAQRLKEEAE
-574 AQAKKEVERARQEAA
+574 AQFQKEVERARQEAA

-595 RQRADALVNE
+595 RRQADALLNE
-605 LEELRRQK
+605 LEDLRRQK

-627 GMKELESSSDP
+627 GLKEMESASDP
-638 VHQRRDDNYVLPRPL
+638 VHQRRDDNYTLPRPL
-653 VVGDDVL
+653 QVGDDVL
-660 LYDIDKEA
+660 IYDIDKDA

-674 KDGMVLVQ
+674 KDGFVLVQ
-682 AGIIKTRAPLHNI
+682 AGIIKTRVPLSNI
-695 RLMSKRQL
+695 RLLSKRQL

-746 ARMHLSQ
+746 SRMHLSQ

>member
-1 MGRDLSRGIA
+1 
-11 VRIEIMDKHTKAL
+11 MDKHTKAL

-32 VAGECS
+32 VAEECS
-38 SADAA
+38 SQDGAQ
-43 ELARKL
+43 LAREL

-54 AGEAQWLLQET
+54 AAEAQWLLGET
-65 DAAFVAMAKFGA
+65 DAAFVAMAKYGA

-123 SESVR
+123 SGNVT
-128 TALTGR
+128 TALTPR
-134 FQVLAPNKYLEEKIF
+134 FEVLAPNKYLEEKIF
-149 TCIVSEEEV
+149 TCIVNEEEV

-178 RVRDQLDKLIR
+178 RVRDQLDKLIH
-189 SPAHQKH
+189 SQAHQKH
-196 LQENIVTQ
+196 LQESIVTQ

-217 RGEVPGLVHDTSA
+217 RGEVPGLVHDTSS

-236 VEPMSVVELN
+236 VEPMSVVEAN
-246 NEIRVLRSDEQEE
+246 NEIRVLRSDEQDE
-259 ISRILLELSGEAGSF
+259 IARILLELSGEAGSF
-274 ADSIIESYN
+274 ADSIIESYH
-283 YAVQLDLIF
+283 YAVELDLIF

-302 AVVPQIGEDGKTI
+302 AVVPQVGEDGKI
-315 LHAARHPLIAKEKVV
+315 ALHAARHPLIAKEKVV
-330 PTEITLG
+330 PTDITLG
-337 DTFDALII
+337 VEFDTLII

-372 VPAGEGSRVSV
+372 IPAGEGSRVAV

-412 RILQVA
+412 HIFEVA
-418 DSSSL
+418 DNSSL

-433 DPVEGAALAQAIIQ
+433 DPVEGAALAEAIIQ
-447 ELRGKGVRLAC
+447 ELRGRGVRLAC

-479 CEFDVATLQPTYRLL
+479 CEFDVATLRPTYRLL

-512 DPRIVDQARELVSR
+512 DTAIVDRARELVSR
-526 ESNAFEQV
+526 EGNAFEQV

-539 EDRRKMEDQLE
+539 EDRRKMEDELE
-550 TLRTSAAKAQQ
+550 ALRASAAQAKAN
-561 SAQEADRLKEEAE
+561 AEASQRLKDEAE
-574 AQAKKEVERARQEAA
+574 AQAKKEIDRARQEAA

-595 RQRADALVNE
+595 RQRADALVGE

-627 GMKELESSSDP
+627 GLKELESSSDP

-653 VVGDDVL
+653 VVGDEVL

-668 TVLEEP
+668 TVLELP
-674 KDGMVLVQ
+674 KDGTVLVQ
-682 AGIIKTRAPLHNI
+682 AGIIKTRVPLGNV
-695 RLMSKRQL
+695 RLLSKRQL
-703 KKKNPGRTVTKSVST
+703 KKKNPTRTVTKNVST
-718 PEASSS
+718 PETSSS

-733 EALMEVDSFLDRA
+733 EALMEVDNFLDRA
-746 ARMHLSQ
+746 SRMHLSQ
-753 VTIIHGKGTGALRAA
+753 VTIIHGKGTGALRTA

-773 RRCAQVKSFR
+773 RRCSQVKSFR

>member
-1 MGRDLSRGIA
+1 
-11 VRIEIMDKHTKAL
+11 MDKHYRAL
-24 ELDKILEM
+24 ELDKVLEM
-32 VAGECS
+32 VAAECS
-38 SADAA
+38 SGDGAQ
-43 ELARKL
+43 LAREL
-49 EPVHT
+49 SPVYT
-54 AGEAQWLLQET
+54 AAEAQWLLQET

-98 LGLRELLDIGAT
+98 LGLRELLDIGGT

-123 SESVR
+123 SENVR

-134 FQVLAPNKYLEEKIF
+134 FEVLAPNKYLEEKIF
-149 TCIVSEEEV
+149 MCIVNEEEV

-167 SIRRKIRAASQ
+167 TIRRKIRAASQ
-178 RVRDQLDKLIR
+178 RVREQLDKLIR
-189 SPAHQKH
+189 SPSHQKH
-196 LQENIVTQ
+196 LQESIVTQ
-204 RGGRYVVPVKAEF
+204 RSGRYVVPVKAEF
-217 RGEVPGLVHDTSA
+217 RGEVPGLVHDTSS

-236 VEPMSVVELN
+236 IEPMSVVELN
-246 NEIRVLRSDEQEE
+246 NEIRVLRSDEQDE
-259 ISRILLELSGEAGSF
+259 IARILLELSQEAGSF
-274 ADSIIESYN
+274 ADSIIDSYK
-283 YAVQLDLIF
+283 YAVELDLIF

-302 AVVPQIGEDGKTI
+302 AVVPQVGEDGKII
-315 LHAARHPLIAKEKVV
+315 LNSARHPLIDKTKVV
-330 PTEITLG
+330 ATDITLG
-337 DTFDALII
+337 VDFDALII

-359 IGLLTLM
+359 IGLMTLM

-372 VPAGEGSRVSV
+372 LPVGEGSRVSV

-412 RILQVA
+412 KIFEVA
-418 DSSSL
+418 DNSSL

-433 DPVEGAALAQAIIQ
+433 DPVEGAALAEAIIQ
-447 ELRGKGVRLAC
+447 ELRSRNVRLAC

-472 PGVENGS
+472 PGVENGC
-479 CEFDVATLQPTYRLL
+479 CEFDVATLRPTYRLL
-494 IGVPGKSNAFAIT
+494 IGVPGKSNAFAIS

-512 DPRIVDQARELVSR
+512 SEKIVDRARELVSQ

-539 EDRRKMEDQLE
+539 EDRRKMEDEFQA
-550 TLRTSAAKAQQ
+550 LRASEEKARQ
-561 SAQEADRLKEEAE
+561 SAQEAERLKEEAE
-574 AQAKKEVERARQEAA
+574 AQAKKEVERARQEAS

-595 RQRADALVNE
+595 RQRADALLNE

-627 GMKELESSSDP
+627 GMKELEGTADP
-638 VHQRRDDNYVLPRPL
+638 VHRRRDDNYTLPRPL
-653 VVGDDVL
+653 QVGDDVVI
-660 LYDIDKEA
+660 YDIDKEA
-668 TVLEEP
+668 TVLELP
-674 KDGMVLVQ
+674 KDGAVLVQ
-682 AGIIKTRAPLHNI
+682 AGIIKTRVPLENL
-695 RLMSKRQL
+695 RLMSKRQM
-703 KKKNPGRTVTKSVST
+703 KKKNPGRTVTKNVST
-718 PEASSS
+718 PEGTTS

-746 ARMHLSQ
+746 SRMHVTQ
-753 VTIIHGKGTGALRAA
+753 VTIIHGKGTGALRTA

-773 RRCAQVKSFR
+773 RRCSQVKSFR

>member
-1 MGRDLSRGIA
+1 
-11 VRIEIMDKHTKAL
+11 MDKHTKAL

-32 VAGECS
+32 VAEECS
-38 SADAA
+38 SQDGAQ
-43 ELARKL
+43 LAREL

-54 AGEAQWLLQET
+54 AAEAQWLLGET
-65 DAAFVAMAKFGA
+65 DAAFVAMAKYGA

-123 SESVR
+123 SGNVT
-128 TALTGR
+128 TALTPR
-134 FQVLAPNKYLEEKIF
+134 FEVLAPNKYLEEKIF
-149 TCIVSEEEV
+149 TCIVNEEEV

-178 RVRDQLDKLIR
+178 RVRDQLDKLIH
-189 SPAHQKH
+189 SQAHQKH
-196 LQENIVTQ
+196 LQESIVTQ

-246 NEIRVLRSDEQEE
+246 NEIRVLRSDEQDE
-259 ISRILLELSGEAGSF
+259 IARILLELSGEAGSF
-274 ADSIIESYN
+274 ADSIIESYH
-283 YAVQLDLIF
+283 YAVELDLIF

-302 AVVPQIGEDGKTI
+302 AVVPQVGEDGKI
-315 LHAARHPLIAKEKVV
+315 ALHAARHPLIAKEKVV
-330 PTEITLG
+330 PTDITLG
-337 DTFDALII
+337 VEFDTLII

-372 VPAGEGSRVSV
+372 IPAGEGSRVAV

-412 RILQVA
+412 HIFEVA
-418 DSSSL
+418 DNSSL

-433 DPVEGAALAQAIIQ
+433 DPVEGAALAEAIIQ
-447 ELRGKGVRLAC
+447 ELRGCGVRLAC

-479 CEFDVATLQPTYRLL
+479 CEFDVATLRPTYRLL

-512 DPRIVDQARELVSR
+512 DTAIVDRARELVSR
-526 ESNAFEQV
+526 EGNAFEQV

-539 EDRRKMEDQLE
+539 EDRRKMENELE
-550 TLRTSAAKAQQ
+550 ALRASAAQAKAN
-561 SAQEADRLKEEAE
+561 AEASQRLKDEAE
-574 AQAKKEVERARQEAA
+574 AQAKKEIDRARQEAA

-595 RQRADALVNE
+595 RQRADALVGE

-627 GMKELESSSDP
+627 GLKELESSSDP

-653 VVGDDVL
+653 VVGDEVL

-668 TVLEEP
+668 TVLELP
-674 KDGMVLVQ
+674 KDGTVLVQ
-682 AGIIKTRAPLHNI
+682 AGIIKTRVPLENV
-695 RLMSKRQL
+695 RLLSKRQL
-703 KKKNPGRTVTKSVST
+703 KKKNPTRTVTKNVST
-718 PEASSS
+718 PETSSS

-733 EALMEVDSFLDRA
+733 EALMEVDNFLDRA
-746 ARMHLSQ
+746 SRMHLSQ
-753 VTIIHGKGTGALRAA
+753 VTIIHGKGTGALRTA

-773 RRCAQVKSFR
+773 RRCSQVKSFR

>member
-1 MGRDLSRGIA
+1 M
-11 VRIEIMDKHTKAL
+11 EKHYRAL

-32 VAGECS
+32 VAQEAS
-38 SADAA
+38 SADGA

-54 AGEAQWLLQET
+54 AAEAQWLLQET

-134 FQVLAPNKYLEEKIF
+134 FEVLSPNKYLEEKIF

-167 SIRRKIRAASQ
+167 NIRRKIRAASQ
-178 RVRDQLDKLIR
+178 RVRDQLDKLIH
-189 SPAHQKH
+189 SPAHQRH
-196 LQENIVTQ
+196 LQESIVTQ

-217 RGEVPGLVHDTSA
+217 RGEVPGLVHDTSS

-236 VEPMSVVELN
+236 VEPMSVVEAN

-259 ISRILLELSGEAGSF
+259 ISRILLELSDEAGSF
-274 ADSIIESYN
+274 ADSIIESYK
-283 YAVQLDLIF
+283 YAVELDLIF
-292 AKAQVAYKMK
+292 AKAQIAYRMK
-302 AVVPQIGEDGKTI
+302 AVVPQVGEDGKI
-315 LHAARHPLIAKEKVV
+315 VLHSARHPLIPKEQVV
-330 PTEITLG
+330 VTDITLG
-337 DTFDALII
+337 VDFDTLII

-372 VPAGEGSRVSV
+372 LPVGEGSRVSV

-412 RILQVA
+412 RIFETA
-418 DSSSL
+418 DNSSL

-433 DPVEGAALAQAIIQ
+433 DPVEGAALAEAIIE

-472 PGVENGS
+472 AGVENGS
-479 CEFDVATLQPTYRLL
+479 CEFDVTTLRPTYRLL
-494 IGVPGKSNAFAIT
+494 IGVPGKSNAFAISK
-507 QRLGM
+507 RLGIS
-512 DPRIVDQARELVSR
+512 DHIVERAQELVSQ

-539 EDRRKMEDQLE
+539 EDRRKMEDELE
-550 TLRTSAAKAQQ
+550 TLRASAAQAKQ
-561 SAQEADRLKEEAE
+561 SAQEAERLKEEAE
-574 AQAKKEVERARQEAA
+574 RQAKKEVERARQEAA

-595 RQRADALVNE
+595 RARADALVNE
-605 LEELRRQK
+605 LEEMRRQK

-627 GMKELESSSDP
+627 GMKELEGISDP
-638 VHQRRDDNYVLPRPL
+638 VRERRDDNYVLPRPL
-653 VVGDDVL
+653 VPGDDVL
-660 LYDIDKEA
+660 IYDIDKDA
-668 TVLEEP
+668 TVLEAP
-674 KDGMVLVQ
+674 KDGFVLVQ
-682 AGIIKTRAPLHNI
+682 AGIIKTRVPLSNI
-695 RLMSKRQL
+695 RLLSKRQL
-703 KKKNPGRTVTKSVST
+703 KKKQPGRTVTKSVST
-718 PEASSS
+718 PEAASS

-733 EALMEVDSFLDRA
+733 EALMEVDAFLDRA
-746 ARMHLSQ
+746 SRMNLPQ
-753 VTIIHGKGTGALRAA
+753 VTIIHGKGTGALRTA

-773 RRCAQVKSFR
+773 RRCAQVKSYR

>member
-1 MGRDLSRGIA
+1 
-11 VRIEIMDKHTKAL
+11 MDKHTKAL

-32 VAGECS
+32 VAEECS
-38 SADAA
+38 SQDGAQ
-43 ELARKL
+43 LAREL

-54 AGEAQWLLQET
+54 AAEAQWLLGET
-65 DAAFVAMAKFGA
+65 DAAFVAMAKYGA

-123 SESVR
+123 SGNVT
-128 TALTGR
+128 TALTPR
-134 FQVLAPNKYLEEKIF
+134 FEVLAPNKYLEEKIF
-149 TCIVSEEEV
+149 TCIVNEEEV

-178 RVRDQLDKLIR
+178 RVRDQLDKLIH
-189 SPAHQKH
+189 SQAHQKH
-196 LQENIVTQ
+196 LQESIVTQ

-236 VEPMSVVELN
+236 VEPMSVVEAN
-246 NEIRVLRSDEQEE
+246 NEIRVLRSDEQDE
-259 ISRILLELSGEAGSF
+259 IARILLELSGEAGSF
-274 ADSIIESYN
+274 ADSIIESYH
-283 YAVQLDLIF
+283 YAVELDLIF

-302 AVVPQIGEDGKTI
+302 AVVPQVGEDGKI
-315 LHAARHPLIAKEKVV
+315 ALHAARHPLIAKEKVV
-330 PTEITLG
+330 PTDITLG
-337 DTFDALII
+337 VEFDTLII

-372 VPAGEGSRVSV
+372 IPAGEGSRVAV

-412 RILQVA
+412 HIFEVA
-418 DSSSL
+418 DNSSL

-433 DPVEGAALAQAIIQ
+433 DPVEGAALAEAIIQ
-447 ELRGKGVRLAC
+447 ELRGRGVRLAC

-479 CEFDVATLQPTYRLL
+479 CEFDVATLRPTYRLL

-512 DPRIVDQARELVSR
+512 DTAIVDRARELVSR
-526 ESNAFEQV
+526 EGNAFEQV

-539 EDRRKMEDQLE
+539 EDRRKMEDELE
-550 TLRTSAAKAQQ
+550 ALRASAAQAKAN
-561 SAQEADRLKEEAE
+561 AEASQRLKDEAE
-574 AQAKKEVERARQEAA
+574 AQAKKEIDRARQEAA

-595 RQRADALVNE
+595 RQRADALVGE
-605 LEELRRQK
+605 LEELRRKK

-627 GMKELESSSDP
+627 GLKELESSSDP

-653 VVGDDVL
+653 VVGDEVL

-668 TVLEEP
+668 TVLELP
-674 KDGMVLVQ
+674 KDGTVLVQ
-682 AGIIKTRAPLHNI
+682 AGIIKTRVPLGNV
-695 RLMSKRQL
+695 RLLSKRQL
-703 KKKNPGRTVTKSVST
+703 KKKNPTRTVTKNVST
-718 PEASSS
+718 PETSSS

-733 EALMEVDSFLDRA
+733 EALMEVDNFLDRA
-746 ARMHLSQ
+746 SRMHLSQ
-753 VTIIHGKGTGALRAA
+753 VTIIHGKGTGALRTA

-773 RRCAQVKSFR
+773 RRCSQVKSFR

>member
-1 MGRDLSRGIA
+1 
-11 VRIEIMDKHTKAL
+11 MDKHTKAL

-32 VAGECS
+32 VAEECS
-38 SADAA
+38 SQDGAQ
-43 ELARKL
+43 LAREL

-54 AGEAQWLLQET
+54 AAEAQWLLGET
-65 DAAFVAMAKFGA
+65 DAAFVAMAKYGA

-123 SESVR
+123 SGNVT
-128 TALTGR
+128 TALSPR
-134 FQVLAPNKYLEEKIF
+134 FEVLAPNKYLEEKIF
-149 TCIVSEEEV
+149 TCIVNEEEV

-178 RVRDQLDKLIR
+178 RVRDQLDKLIH
-189 SPAHQKH
+189 SQAHQKH
-196 LQENIVTQ
+196 LQESIVTQ

-236 VEPMSVVELN
+236 VEPMSVVEAN
-246 NEIRVLRSDEQEE
+246 NEIRVLRSDEQDE
-259 ISRILLELSGEAGSF
+259 IARILLELSGEAGSF
-274 ADSIIESYN
+274 ADSIIESYH
-283 YAVQLDLIF
+283 YAVELDLIF

-302 AVVPQIGEDGKTI
+302 AVVPQVGEDGKI
-315 LHAARHPLIAKEKVV
+315 ALHAARHPLIAKEKVV
-330 PTEITLG
+330 PTDITLG
-337 DTFDALII
+337 VEFDTLII

-372 VPAGEGSRVSV
+372 IPAGEGSRVAV

-412 RILQVA
+412 HIFEVA
-418 DSSSL
+418 DNSSL

-433 DPVEGAALAQAIIQ
+433 DPVEGAALAEAIIQ
-447 ELRGKGVRLAC
+447 ELRGRGVRLAC

-479 CEFDVATLQPTYRLL
+479 CEFDVATLRPTYRLL

-512 DPRIVDQARELVSR
+512 DTAIVDRARELVSR
-526 ESNAFEQV
+526 EGNAFEQV

-539 EDRRKMEDQLE
+539 EDRRKMEDELE
-550 TLRTSAAKAQQ
+550 ALRASAAQAKAN
-561 SAQEADRLKEEAE
+561 AEASQRLKDEAE
-574 AQAKKEVERARQEAA
+574 AQAKKEIDRARQEAA

-595 RQRADALVNE
+595 RQLADALVGE

-627 GMKELESSSDP
+627 GLKELESSSDP

-653 VVGDDVL
+653 VVGDEVL

-668 TVLEEP
+668 TVLELP
-674 KDGMVLVQ
+674 KDGTVLVQ
-682 AGIIKTRAPLHNI
+682 AGIIKTRVPLGNV
-695 RLMSKRQL
+695 RLLSKRQL
-703 KKKNPGRTVTKSVST
+703 KKKNPTRTVTKNVST
-718 PEASSS
+718 PETSSS

-733 EALMEVDSFLDRA
+733 EALMEVDNFLDRA
-746 ARMHLSQ
+746 SRMHLSQ
-753 VTIIHGKGTGALRAA
+753 VTIIHGKGTGALRTA

>member
-1 MGRDLSRGIA
+1 
-11 VRIEIMDKHTKAL
+11 MDKHYRAL

-32 VAGECS
+32 VAEEAS
-38 SADAA
+38 SADGAQ
-43 ELARKL
+43 LAREL
-49 EPVHT
+49 EPVLT
-54 AGEAQWLLQET
+54 AAEAKWLLEET

-134 FQVLAPNKYLEEKIF
+134 FEVLAPNKYLEEKIF

-167 SIRRKIRAASQ
+167 TIRRKIRAASQ
-178 RVRDQLDKLIR
+178 RVRDQLDKLIH
-189 SPAHQKH
+189 SPAHQRH
-196 LQENIVTQ
+196 LQESIVTQ

-236 VEPMSVVELN
+236 VEPMSVVEAN

-274 ADSIIESYN
+274 ADSIIESYQ

-302 AVVPQIGEDGKTI
+302 AVVPQVGEDGKI
-315 LHAARHPLIAKEKVV
+315 VLHSARHPLIAKDKVV
-330 PTEITLG
+330 PTDITLG
-337 DTFDALII
+337 VDFDTLII

-372 VPAGEGSRVSV
+372 LPVGEGSRVSV

-412 RILQVA
+412 KIFQVA
-418 DSSSL
+418 DNSSL

-433 DPVEGAALAQAIIQ
+433 DPVEGAALAEAIIQ
-447 ELRGKGVRLAC
+447 ELRYKGARLAC

-472 PGVENGS
+472 AGVENGC
-479 CEFDVATLQPTYRLL
+479 CEFDVATLRPTYRLL
-494 IGVPGKSNAFAIT
+494 IGVPGKSNAFAIS

-512 DPRIVDQARELVSR
+512 AESIVNRARELVSR

-539 EDRRKMEDQLE
+539 EDRRAMETQME
-550 TLRTSAAKAQQ
+550 ELRTSAAKAKE
-561 SAQEADRLKEEAE
+561 SAQEAERLKEEAQS
-574 AQAKKEVERARQEAA
+574 QAKKEVERARQEAA

-613 NKQLSAEQKARLRS
+613 NKELSAEQKARLRS
-627 GMKELESSSDP
+627 GMKELEGLSDP
-638 VHQRRDDNYVLPRPL
+638 VHQRRDDNYVLPRAL
-653 VVGDDVL
+653 VPGDDVL
-660 LYDIDKEA
+660 IYDIDKDA
-668 TVLEEP
+668 TVLEAP
-674 KDGMVLVQ
+674 KDGFVLVQ
-682 AGIIKTRAPLHNI
+682 AGIIKTRVPLSNI
-695 RLMSKRQL
+695 RLLSKRQM
-703 KKKNPGRTVTKSVST
+703 KKKQPGRTVTKSVST

-746 ARMHLSQ
+746 SRMHLSQ

>member
-1 MGRDLSRGIA
+1 
-11 VRIEIMDKHTKAL
+11 MDKHTKAL

-32 VAGECS
+32 VAAEAS
-38 SADAA
+38 SEDGAQ
-43 ELARKL
+43 LAREL
-49 EPVHT
+49 SPVHT
-54 AGEAQWLLQET
+54 AAEAKWLLEET

-134 FQVLAPNKYLEEKIF
+134 FEVLSPNKYLEEKIF

-158 ADNASPALA
+158 ADSASPALA
-167 SIRRKIRAASQ
+167 AIRRKIRAASQ

-189 SPAHQKH
+189 SPGHQKH
-196 LQENIVTQ
+196 LQESLVTQ

-236 VEPMSVVELN
+236 IEPMSVVELN

-274 ADSIIESYN
+274 ADSIIESYH
-283 YAVQLDLIF
+283 YAVELDLIF

-302 AVVPQIGEDGKTI
+302 AVVPQVGEDGKI
-315 LHAARHPLIAKEKVV
+315 VLHSARHPLIAKEKVV
-330 PTEITLG
+330 PTDITLG
-337 DTFDALII
+337 VGFDTLII

-372 VPAGEGSRVSV
+372 IPAGEGSCVSV

-412 RILQVA
+412 QIFQVV
-418 DSSSL
+418 DNSSL

-433 DPVEGAALAQAIIQ
+433 DPVEGAALAEAII
-447 ELRGKGVRLAC
+447 EKLRSRGARLAC

-472 PGVENGS
+472 PGVENGC
-479 CEFDVATLQPTYRLL
+479 CEFDVATLRPTYRLL
-494 IGVPGKSNAFAIT
+494 IGVPGKSNAFAIS

-512 DPRIVDQARELVSR
+512 DEAIVHRARELVST

-539 EDRRKMEDQLE
+539 EDRRKMEEELQS
-550 TLRTSAAKAQQ
+550 LRASAERAKQ
-561 SAQEADRLKEEAE
+561 SEQEAQRLKEEAE
-574 AQAKKEVERARQEAA
+574 AQFQKEVERARQEAA

-595 RQRADALVNE
+595 RRQADALLNE
-605 LEELRRQK
+605 LEDLRRQK

-627 GMKELESSSDP
+627 GLKEMESTSDP
-638 VHQRRDDNYVLPRPL
+638 VHQRRDDNYTLPRPL
-653 VVGDDVL
+653 QVGDDVL
-660 LYDIDKEA
+660 IYDIDKDA

-674 KDGMVLVQ
+674 KDGFVLVQ
-682 AGIIKTRAPLHNI
+682 AGIIKTRVPLSNI
-695 RLMSKRQL
+695 RLLSKRQL

-746 ARMHLSQ
+746 SRMHLSQ

>member
-1 MGRDLSRGIA
+1 
-11 VRIEIMDKHTKAL
+11 MDKHTKAL

-32 VAGECS
+32 VAEECS
-38 SADAA
+38 SQDGAQ
-43 ELARKL
+43 LAREL

-54 AGEAQWLLQET
+54 AAEAQWLLGET
-65 DAAFVAMAKFGA
+65 DAAFVAMAKYGA

-110 LRTIRGLTQWWGK
+110 LRTIRGLTQWWSK

-149 TCIVSEEEV
+149 TCIVNEEEV

-178 RVRDQLDKLIR
+178 RVRDQLDKLIH
-189 SPAHQKH
+189 SQAHQKH
-196 LQENIVTQ
+196 LQESIVTQ

-246 NEIRVLRSDEQEE
+246 NEIRVLRSDEQDE
-259 ISRILLELSGEAGSF
+259 IARILLELSGEAGSF
-274 ADSIIESYN
+274 ADSIIESYH
-283 YAVQLDLIF
+283 YAVELDLIF

-302 AVVPQIGEDGKTI
+302 AVVPQVEEDGKI
-315 LHAARHPLIAKEKVV
+315 ALHAARHPLIAKEKVV
-330 PTEITLG
+330 PTDITLG
-337 DTFDALII
+337 VEFDTLII

-372 VPAGEGSRVSV
+372 IPAGEGSRISV
-383 FRHILADI
+383 FQHILADI

-412 RILQVA
+412 QIFQVA

-433 DPVEGAALAQAIIQ
+433 DPVEGAALAESIIQ
-447 ELRGKGVRLAC
+447 ELRSKGVRLAC

-479 CEFDVATLQPTYRLL
+479 CEFDVATLRPTYRLL

-512 DPRIVDQARELVSR
+512 DTAIVDRARELVSR
-526 ESNAFEQV
+526 EGNAFEQV

-539 EDRRKMEDQLE
+539 EDRRKMEDELE
-550 TLRTSAAKAQQ
+550 ALRASAAQAKAN
-561 SAQEADRLKEEAE
+561 AEASQRLKDEAE
-574 AQAKKEVERARQEAA
+574 AQAKKEIDRARQEAA

-595 RQRADALVNE
+595 RQRADALVGE

-627 GMKELESSSDP
+627 GLKELESSSDP

-653 VVGDDVL
+653 VVGDEVL

-668 TVLEEP
+668 TVLELP
-674 KDGMVLVQ
+674 KDGTVLVQ
-682 AGIIKTRAPLHNI
+682 AGIIKTRVPLENV
-695 RLMSKRQL
+695 RLLSKRQL
-703 KKKNPGRTVTKSVST
+703 KKKNPTRTVTKNVST
-718 PEASSS
+718 PETSSS

-733 EALMEVDSFLDRA
+733 EALMEVDNFLDRA
-746 ARMHLSQ
+746 SRMHLSQ
-753 VTIIHGKGTGALRAA
+753 VTIIHGKGTGALRKA
-768 VQQHL
+768 VHDIL
-773 RRCAQVKSFR
+773 RRNKAVKSFR
-783 LGTYGE
+783 LGVYGE
-789 GESGVTIAE
+789 GESGVPVVT